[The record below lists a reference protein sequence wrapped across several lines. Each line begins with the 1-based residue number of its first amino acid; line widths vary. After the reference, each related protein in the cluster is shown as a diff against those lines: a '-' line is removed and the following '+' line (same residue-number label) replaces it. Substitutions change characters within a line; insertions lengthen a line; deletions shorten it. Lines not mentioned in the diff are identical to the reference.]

1 MHRLGIGQNAVE
13 IEQKGVKAGGIRR
26 GDQAIIIS

>member
-1 MHRLGIGQNAVE
+1 MHRLSIGQNAVE
-13 IEQKGVKAGGIRR
+13 IEQKGVKVRGIRR

>member
-13 IEQKGVKAGGIRR
+13 IEQKGIKVRGIRR
-26 GDQAIIIS
+26 ADQAIIVS